1 MKIFIK
7 SFLVLALGSILASCI
22 REQLDLLGEVKADI
36 QGESFEAFVSTGVL
50 TQVDTLGNV
59 SKNLVFTGTDVS
71 KFLTLSLTEASGIDT
86 VVGPSVGTYAH
97 DTPLFNGQ
105 VTYIENG
112 NNFTTIIISSKIVL
126 TESNGEEE
134 WVSGEFEAVLASD
147 MGDTLEITNGVF
159 KEVAYTI
166 R

>member
-7 SFLVLALGSILASCI
+7 SFLVLALGSVLASCI

-36 QGESFEAFVSTGVL
+36 QGESFEALVSTGVL

-71 KFLTLSLTEASGIDT
+71 KFLTLSLTQASGIDT

-112 NNFTTIIISSKIVL
+112 DNFTTIISSKIVL

-147 MGDTLEITNGVF
+147 MGDTLKITNGTF
-159 KEVAYTI
+159 KEVAYTV